1 MNKRLG
7 MTYLWSLL
15 FSVIAQIFFW
25 GVFIFFDESK
35 IISQDLAEGLACLS
49 SIVLL
54 FVSIILIL
62 IFEKKITKKLNVNP
76 LPLYIFFTINWGVF
90 SILGGL
96 FTLKLVDIGIL
107 HYCDSSAGGS
117 LFGPCFLNGI
127 EYIFESIIMIL
138 AIVLLIVLRLI
149 ILFIKFIKS
158 NKEKVRKTLKENTG
172 MVVLMVSIIIISIVF
187 FIIKS
192 FDLDEKYHLN
202 HMIKNGDEFIT
213 YDESTIVVHGI
224 KGTKFTKSTIMLDY
238 DSKTV
243 GFLMANS
250 FDEFMV
256 YKLKEGNCVSESRYL
271 QREFELN
278 RPGISF
284 KTYYSNEENSHRT
297 TDLLL
302 VMDDNKMYSACNI
315 KDEDGDYEPF
325 LDLN

>member
-1 MNKRLG
+1 MDKRLS

-15 FSVIAQIFFW
+15 FSILAQIFFW

-35 IISQDLAEGLACLS
+35 IISRDFAEGLACLS

-54 FVSIILIL
+54 LIFIVLVL
-62 IFEKKITKKLNVNP
+62 IFERKITNKLNIKS
-76 LPLYIFFTINWGVF
+76 LPMYIFFTINWFVF

-127 EYIFESIIMIL
+127 EYILESIILIL
-138 AIVLLIVLRLI
+138 AIILLIVLKLI
-149 ILFIKFIKS
+149 IVLIKFIKKD
-158 NKEKVRKTLKENTG
+158 KEKIKRILKDKAG
-172 MVVLMVSIIIISIVF
+172 IVILILIIISMSILF
-187 FIIKS
+187 LIIKN

-213 YDESTIVVHGI
+213 YDESTIVVNGI
-224 KGTKFTKSTIMLDY
+224 KGTNFTKSTIMLDY

-243 GFLMANS
+243 GFLMSNS
-250 FDEFMV
+250 FNEFMV
-256 YKLKEGNCVSESRYL
+256 YKLKEGNCISDDRYL
-271 QREFELN
+271 QREFELS
-278 RPGISF
+278 RPGKTF

-297 TDLLL
+297 TDILLI
-302 VMDDNKMYSACNI
+302 MNDGNFYSACDI
-315 KDEDGDYEPF
+315 RDEDGDYEPF
-325 LDLN
+325 LGLN